1 MIKFFKTKFPGY
13 FTSHSKPERLRK
25 YFGKEERMDR
35 MRLKIKKMKGGNRK
49 L

>member
-1 MIKFFKTKFPGY
+1 MIKFFKFKVPEY

-25 YFGKEERMDR
+25 YFAKEKRLNK
-35 MRLKIKKMKGGNRK
+35 MRNKLKGGNRK